1 MQAQQQPVMQQQ
13 AGVAP
18 TPPAQSQAQ
27 QSKEFNTASLCRIGQ
42 ETVQDIVSR
51 TQEVFQT
58 LKAIQVCGFS
68 RHCSWNFITFP
79 TAEWYSAIFQ
89 RQQREKGEGSGA
101 TAHYTSAVQAPS
113 FDLREVQ

>member
-1 MQAQQQPVMQQQ
+1 MTHLALSGGLQHHAMQAQQQPVMQPQ

-18 TPPAQSQAQ
+18 TPPVQAQTQ

-58 LKAIQVCGFS
+58 LKAIQVWYLS
-68 RHCSWNFITFP
+68 RRLH
-79 TAEWYSAIFQ
+79 
-89 RQQREKGEGSGA
+89 G
-101 TAHYTSAVQAPS
+101 SAVLKIEVLGLWG
-113 FDLREVQ
+113 DL